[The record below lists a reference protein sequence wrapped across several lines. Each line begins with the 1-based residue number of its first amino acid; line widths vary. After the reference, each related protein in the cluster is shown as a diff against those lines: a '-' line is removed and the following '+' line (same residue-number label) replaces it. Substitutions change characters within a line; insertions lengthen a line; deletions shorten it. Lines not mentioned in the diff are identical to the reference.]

1 MVSLENE
8 YLKVM
13 VKEAGAEL
21 TSIIKKETQEE
32 YLWNA
37 DPEYW
42 KRHAPVLFPV
52 VGAMKED
59 TYRYDGKEYH
69 IEKHG
74 FARDMDF
81 AISSVNNTEVWFR
94 LDATDETR
102 KKFPFEFRL
111 EIGYRLIK
119 NQVETI
125 WKVSNRDQNKMFF
138 SIGGHPAF
146 LCPLGNQGK
155 QSEYYLKFD
164 TTKDLRYSLIDPDG
178 LVINE
183 DNILKNEESYVP
195 ITEEMFDR
203 DALIIEK
210 NQAHQVSLCDPQKN
224 PYLTVTFDAP
234 LFGIWSPDK
243 KKAPFICIEPW
254 YGRCD
259 KKTFDGTLQEREY
272 GNTLL
277 PGEKFEKSFIIQ
289 IH

>member
-8 YLKVM
+8 YLKVT

-146 LCPLGNQGK
+146 LCPLGNQRK